1 MTLKIQNNI
10 DNINLKKTSAA
21 QIAAEKFFK
30 KSSKKKTISKA
41 AATIRK

>member
-21 QIAAEKFFK
+21 QIAAEKKFWFG
-30 KSSKKKTISKA
+30 TILSF
-41 AATIRK
+41 